1 MKASM
6 SPADIQRGRLLAA
19 ILPHV
24 PFDGFSKKSFHQA
37 CRDMGMPEQQAAQ
50 LCPQG
55 AASLARLFLSDGDAR
70 LEEALKNMNF
80 GALRV
85 RERIIQGVRLR
96 LELDEPNREIVARAM
111 WVLALPANLNLGL
124 RALHQ
129 TVDVIW
135 RAAGDETS
143 DFNYYSKRAI
153 LAGIFSVTLMRW
165 LSDKQGSHGATW
177 AFLEKRIEDVMHFEK
192 AKAKMRHSFARA
204 PNFLASLSR
213 LRFGRDASGLRDKD
227 A

>member
-1 MKASM
+1 MTS
-6 SPADIQRGRLLAA
+6 ADIQRGRLLAA

-24 PFDGFSKKSFHQA
+24 PFDGFSEKSFRQA
-37 CRDMGMPEQQAAQ
+37 CRDAGIAEPQAIQ

-55 AASLARLFLSDGDAR
+55 AANLARLFLSDGDAG
-70 LEEALKNMNF
+70 LEETLKNMDF

-85 RERIIQGVRLR
+85 RERIIHGVRLR

-153 LAGIFSVTLMRW
+153 LAGIFSATLMRW
-165 LSDKQGSHGATW
+165 LSDKPGSHSATW

-192 AKAKMRHSFARA
+192 AKAKMRQSLARG
-204 PNFLASLSR
+204 PDFLTSLSR
-213 LRFGRDASGLRDKD
+213 LRFGADTSVTRDKD